1 MKKLVLLVLLCV
13 LVSAAHV
20 TVWKPVQEVLE
31 GGGSLN
37 LGIIGPGQKVE
48 IVIDRGSGEDN
59 PSGGEALWDRAI
71 VEEATL
77 PLGWSKEDGKFYESP
92 MRAYVSAAKDTP
104 DGEYEFYLTV
114 IDEYERAPTTRVKCK
129 VIISRNVFQASLADN
144 AVVAGV
150 DQPATYYLFL
160 KNNSSASDSFE
171 VTVKGLPG
179 GLLEPRK
186 VFVPYKSERLIAYPV
201 SSSEAG
207 SFALEF
213 NVKSLSSSS
222 MNASLPAT
230 LEAERSLYQ
239 DMRATSHGVLLF
251 PSLQQVIYALF
262 GLTSNLK

>member
-1 MKKLVLLVLLCV
+1 MKKLVLLLLCCA

-20 TVWKPVQEVLE
+20 TVWNPVQDALE
-31 GGGSLN
+31 DGGSLN
-37 LGIIGPGQKVE
+37 LGVIGPGQKVE
-48 IVIDRGSGEDN
+48 IVIDRGSGEEN
-59 PSGGEALWDRAI
+59 PSGGEALWDRTI
-71 VEEATL
+71 IEEATL
-77 PLGWSKEDGKFYESP
+77 PVGWTKEDGKFYESP
-92 MRAYVSAAKDTP
+92 MHAYVSAAKNAA
-104 DGEYEFYLTV
+104 DGEYEFYLMV
-114 IDEYERAPTTRVKCK
+114 IDEYERAPTTRVKCS
-129 VIISRNVFQASLADN
+129 VVVSRDVFQSSLAN
-144 AVVAGV
+144 NIVVAGV

-160 KNNSSASDSFE
+160 KNDSSASDSFE

-213 NVKSLSSSS
+213 NVKSLSSSG
-222 MNASLPAT
+222 MNASLPAA